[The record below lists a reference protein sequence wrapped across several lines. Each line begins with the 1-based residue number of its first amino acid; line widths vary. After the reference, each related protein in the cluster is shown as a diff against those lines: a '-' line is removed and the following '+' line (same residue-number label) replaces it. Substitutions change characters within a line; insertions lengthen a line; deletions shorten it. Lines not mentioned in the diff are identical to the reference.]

1 MPVRYH
7 LINLT
12 LAPILL
18 AGCSH
23 LSVPEDKLTEPK
35 DVIGVHESLGLIR
48 NIGLIIDDQVTGK
61 CWTNVNQIKQKTKVA
76 LEQSGIRVYGE
87 ELASISPFSTN
98 LKINGLGG
106 RSSAES
112 CFGSMTIYTLKALE
126 HDWKV
131 QIEYAASNFTRSAV
145 IKGYRSLNNQFMS
158 YSEEVVSEFI
168 ADIIKGRR
176 DPIVAKLLSENPDK
190 RPLTTD

>member
-7 LINLT
+7 LISLA

-35 DVIGVHESLGLIR
+35 DVIGVQESLGLIR

-61 CWTNVNQIKQKTKVA
+61 CWTNINQIKQKTKLA

-87 ELASISPFSTN
+87 ALTSISPFSTN
-98 LKINGLGG
+98 LKFDGLGG
-106 RSSAES
+106 RASAES
-112 CFGSMTIYTLKALE
+112 CLGSMTIYTLKVLE

-131 QIEYAASNFTRSAV
+131 QIEYTASNFTRSAV
-145 IKGYRSLNNQFMS
+145 IKGHKSLNNQFMS
-158 YSEEVVSEFI
+158 YSEEVISEFI
-168 ADIIKGRR
+168 ADIIKGRS
-176 DPIVAKLLSENPDK
+176 DPIVAKLLSETPDK
-190 RPLTTD
+190 PPLTTN